1 MREVPFCY
9 NLPHAVSA
17 GTLVHDFGDK
27 TMMQTIRSLKAV
39 KFAPIVLL
47 LAIISIAAAPAAL
60 PTPNAPTA
68 AATSNAGEIVASWQS
83 VAGAQFY
90 TVGWINRNDYQQIG
104 SSGDWLSAFHYAT
117 IPASRTSYTVNGLK
131 AGEEY
136 WTIIGARTTRVGGD
150 SPTWSAWSGLVT
162 TSGQHGAGFCPIT
175 GLPLPPEGYLSIG
188 DAAKSDIGTFT
199 LTGVANK
206 ATVQLGS
213 NRVAPASGRQFITVC
228 GRFQAAFE
236 FTPTS
241 GTFYQVDTDAGIGF
255 AYFDEDTTRWGTV
268 PEGESRTGCEIWI
281 IPATATTAIVAVNP
295 NLLGAIGE
303 SLHKGDVSLYRV
315 DLP

>member
-1 MREVPFCY
+1 
-9 NLPHAVSA
+9 
-17 GTLVHDFGDK
+17 
-27 TMMQTIRSLKAV
+27 MMQTIRSLKAV

-47 LAIISIAAAPAAL
+47 LAIISIAAAPAVLA
-60 PTPNAPTA
+60 TPNAPTA

-162 TSGQHGAGFCPIT
+162 DGGTARSRF
-175 GLPLPPEGYLSIG
+175 LPDY
-188 DAAKSDIGTFT
+188 
-199 LTGVANK
+199 
-206 ATVQLGS
+206 
-213 NRVAPASGRQFITVC
+213 R
-228 GRFQAAFE
+228 
-236 FTPTS
+236 
-241 GTFYQVDTDAGIGF
+241 
-255 AYFDEDTTRWGTV
+255 
-268 PEGESRTGCEIWI
+268 
-281 IPATATTAIVAVNP
+281 ATAAP
-295 NLLGAIGE
+295 GWLLERGR
-303 SLHKGDVSLYRV
+303 H
-315 DLP
+315 